1 MSGLEKADKE
11 LDLKFVTRSDKLDVR
26 IDTLKEE
33 IGVSIKKLDTQ
44 NVINKTKIES
54 LDNAVSLAK
63 VLVDEAKSRVNTNAE
78 KLQGLVVSMENT
90 KKNLTEEI
98 QIKYKETQAKIDLN

>member
-1 MSGLEKADKE
+1 M
-11 LDLKFVTRSDKLDVR
+11 
-26 IDTLKEE
+26 
-33 IGVSIKKLDTQ
+33 
-44 NVINKTKIES
+44 
-54 LDNAVSLAK
+54 SLAK

-98 QIKYKETQAKIDLN
+98 QIKYKETQAKID